1 MSLSE
6 ACRRMAMPTHRMVM
20 KNHWLLTYAPKF
32 GVLYSVV
39 VKNRHKKEPDF
50 LSQIST
56 KEC

>member
-1 MSLSE
+1 
-6 ACRRMAMPTHRMVM
+6 MAMPTHRMVM